1 MIEIVLAIEQELI
14 VPYSSRLVIDNEK
27 NNTAYSSVALV
38 FSKLLLLLD
47 SNAN

>member
-1 MIEIVLAIEQELI
+1 MLKILLAIEQELLL
-14 VPYSSRLVIDNEK
+14 PYSSRLVIDNEK
-27 NNTAYSSVALV
+27 NNTAYSTVALV